1 MKKRVMALT
10 MAAMMAVTATGC
22 SSGGAKGT
30 DTGSKAEEKEA
41 AAPAEEKGKEEEGKA
56 EEGESTWPQ
65 GETLTIVVPFKAG
78 GSADL
83 MVRGI
88 LPYWEETAGC
98 TFVVEN
104 REGASTMVGSVYYQT
119 LPADG
124 TNIYCGTQTYLSG
137 NQVLQGATYDISDFD
152 LINMQ
157 QIDPTTITVLDTSPY
172 NTIEDLVK
180 AIQDNPGKIKVGL
193 TAGGAGSILLGIL
206 TEAFNL
212 DYKTIYYD
220 SGNDFRTA
228 LMGGHVDFIT
238 GSANG
243 DLGLGDQAKVLA
255 VCGSD
260 RNAIWPDTPS
270 FDEVYPDLKIPGSLG
285 SCRLF
290 AVQKG
295 VKENYPDRY
304 QTLVDTYKE
313 AFENPEYQKFL
324 ESSGELAVSAFRGP
338 EESNKLN
345 LQLHELVVQY
355 QDWLKEE

>member
-1 MKKRVMALT
+1 MKKRVAALT
-10 MAAMMAVTATGC
+10 MAAVMAVSAAGC
-22 SSGGAKGT
+22 SGGAKES
-30 DTGSKAEEKEA
+30 GSQTETKEA
-41 AAPAEEKGKEEEGKA
+41 SAQSDKDSGAKEE
-56 EEGESTWPQ
+56 ESTWPQ
-65 GETLTIVVPFKAG
+65 GETLTIIVPFKAG

-124 TNIYCGTQTYLSG
+124 TSIYCGTQTYLSG
-137 NQVLQGATYDISDFD
+137 NQVLQGATYDITDFD

-172 NTIEDLVK
+172 NSIEDLIK
-180 AIQDNPGKIKVGL
+180 AIQENPGKIKVGL

-206 TEAFNL
+206 TEAFDL

-228 LMGGHVDFIT
+228 LMGGHIDFIT

-243 DLGLGDQAKVLA
+243 DMGLGDQAKVLA
-255 VCGSD
+255 VCGSE
-260 RNAIWPDTPS
+260 RNAIWPDTPC

-290 AVQKG
+290 ALQKG
-295 VKENYPDRY
+295 VKENYPERY
-304 QTLVDTYKE
+304 EKLVETYK
-313 AFENPEYQKFL
+313 AALENPEYQKFL
-324 ESSGELAVSAFRGP
+324 ESGGELAVSAYRGP
-338 EESNKLN
+338 EESNRLN